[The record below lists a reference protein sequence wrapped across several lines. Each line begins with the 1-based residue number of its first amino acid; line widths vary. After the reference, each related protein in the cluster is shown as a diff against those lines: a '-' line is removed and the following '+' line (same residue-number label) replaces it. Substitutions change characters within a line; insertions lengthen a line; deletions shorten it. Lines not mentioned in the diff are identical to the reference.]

1 MFGEKPKFPFPDLG
15 DMSFGEVIAE
25 LEKQGLM
32 GHFKDVFLFSSFSD
46 AGEGLC
52 ITRDY
57 WSMAGTDPT
66 QIYKEHLGNEKT
78 VINNIE
84 DSIVCLKKVI
94 NSLTMKFQ
102 ELIKANNSD
111 YLLRKLIVL
120 FNATYE
126 IYIRDRHT
134 RETLVENN
142 WNSPTDTYEEN
153 RNITLSILSGLNLMI
168 ENCIVSGTSAENKCR
183 DTSKKCFDELVDVEL
198 LTNVYLYSLASQY
211 YTLLNV
217 SKKSKNYK
225 YCSGIVLSLNDNIP
239 IEGIIHHPV
248 IYSNTMLSGN
258 VDSILPSD
266 ETNYLKQ
273 ADSTDIGK
281 GFKQL
286 NGIEFTEAMKCMYSC
301 RENLCK
307 QDKKLAKVITL
318 EQLKDFLLTW
328 YPDVRIDRFIEAF
341 VLDEKM
347 LKEYVTEAEPF
358 IYKMGC
364 NKNRLEIRPI
374 IKLNNNMVYM
384 SYALLDR
391 AINLWYSYL
400 VNGGRPYTSIEPGQ
414 GDFLIDGCRQRE
426 NELGD
431 VVVNILVSMLE
442 KHYPAP
448 KFKGID
454 VDYDKI
460 FKKRTENYGDF
471 DIIYYFEDELY
482 LIESKY
488 FSDSYTGNTII
499 GDYNKLFVQKKNYY
513 KHCRGRYDLVIA
525 EPDAIKSYIGASGD
539 INVHFLFVSS
549 KPLEVEFQDRDGVVT
564 FLSIANFEMYLQG
577 RLLSEDGTILRPTYK
592 I

>member
-1 MFGEKPKFPFPDLG
+1 MFRKKPQFPLPDLG

-25 LEKQGLM
+25 IEKQGLM
-32 GHFKDVFLFSSFSD
+32 GHFSDLFLFSSFN
-46 AGEGLC
+46 GEEEGLC
-52 ITRDY
+52 ITRDF

-66 QIYKEHLGNEKT
+66 EIYKRYLGNEKAE
-78 VINNIE
+78 INTIE

-94 NSLTMKFQ
+94 DELTIKFQ
-102 ELIKANNSD
+102 ELIKLNNSD
-111 YLLRKLIVL
+111 FLLKKLIAL
-120 FNATYE
+120 FNVTYE

-134 RETLVENN
+134 REALVENN

-153 RNITLSILSGLNLMI
+153 RNITLSILDGLNLII
-168 ENCIVSGTSAENKCR
+168 ENCIVSQNHTEIRCGDMGNKG
-183 DTSKKCFDELVDVEL
+183 FDELVDVEL
-198 LTNVYLYSLASQY
+198 LTNIYLYSLASQY

-217 SKKSKNYK
+217 GKRGKNYK
-225 YCSGIVLSLNDNIP
+225 YCSGIILSPSDNIP

-248 IYSNTMLSGN
+248 VYTNTMLSGN

-266 ETNYLKQ
+266 EKNYLRQ

-301 RENLCK
+301 KENLCK
-307 QDKKLAKVITL
+307 KDKRLAKVITL
-318 EQLKDFLLTW
+318 KELRETLLKW
-328 YPDVRIDRFIEAF
+328 YPDINIDSFLKAF

-347 LKEYVTEAEPF
+347 LKTYITETESF

-374 IKLNNNMVYM
+374 IKLDNDMIYM

-391 AINLWYSYL
+391 AMNLWYSYL
-400 VNGGRPYTSIEPGQ
+400 VNGGRPYTGIEPGH
-414 GDFLIDGCRQRE
+414 GDSLIDGCSQRE

-431 VVVNILVSMLE
+431 VTVGVLVSMLE
-442 KHYPAP
+442 KYCPTA
-448 KFKGID
+448 KFKRID

-460 FKKRTENYGDF
+460 FKKRTVNYGDF
-471 DIIYYFEDELY
+471 DIIYYFDDELY

-499 GDYNKLFVQKKNYY
+499 GDYNKLFAQKNNYY
-513 KHCRGRYDLVIA
+513 KHCRGRYDLVLA
-525 EPDAIKSYIGASGD
+525 EPDAIKKYIGASGD
-539 INVHFLFVSS
+539 VNVHFLFVSS
-549 KPLEVEFQDRDGVVT
+549 KPLEVEFQDADGVVT
-564 FLSIANFEMYLQG
+564 FLCIANFEKYLQG
-577 RLLSEDGTILRPTYK
+577 KLLSEDGTVLKPTYK

>member
-1 MFGEKPKFPFPDLG
+1 MFGKKPKFPFPDLG

-32 GHFKDVFLFSSFSD
+32 GHFSDVFLFSSFNGE
-46 AGEGLC
+46 GEGLC
-52 ITRDY
+52 ITRDF
-57 WSMAGTDPT
+57 WSMAGTDPA
-66 QIYKEHLGNEKT
+66 QIYKRYLGNEKAE
-78 VINNIE
+78 INTIE
-84 DSIVCLKKVI
+84 DSIVYLKKVI
-94 NSLTMKFQ
+94 DVLTIKFQ
-102 ELIKANNSD
+102 ELIKLNNSD
-111 YLLRKLIVL
+111 FLLRKLIAL
-120 FNATYE
+120 FNVTYE

-134 RETLVENN
+134 REALVENN

-153 RNITLSILSGLNLMI
+153 RNITLSILDGLNLI
-168 ENCIVSGTSAENKCR
+168 VENCIVSQNNAEIKCG
-183 DTSKKCFDELVDVEL
+183 DMGNKCFDELVDVEL

-217 SKKSKNYK
+217 SKRSKNYK
-225 YCSGIVLSLNDNIP
+225 YCSGIILSPSDNIP

-248 IYSNTMLSGN
+248 VYTNTMLSGN

-266 ETNYLKQ
+266 EKNYLRQ

-301 RENLCK
+301 KENLCK
-307 QDKKLAKVITL
+307 KDKRLAKVITL
-318 EQLKDFLLTW
+318 KELRESLLKW
-328 YPDVRIDRFIEAF
+328 YPDINIDGFIEAF

-347 LKEYVTEAEPF
+347 LKEYITETEPF

-364 NKNRLEIRPI
+364 NKYRLEIRPI
-374 IKLNNNMVYM
+374 IKLNNDMVYM

-391 AINLWYSYL
+391 AMNLWYSYL
-400 VNGGRPYTSIEPGQ
+400 VNGGRPYTGIEPGH
-414 GDFLIDGCRQRE
+414 GDSLIDGCSQRE
-426 NELGD
+426 KELGD
-431 VVVNILVSMLE
+431 VTVGVLVSMLE
-442 KHYPAP
+442 KYCPTD

-471 DIIYYFEDELY
+471 DIIYYFNDELY

-499 GDYNKLFVQKKNYY
+499 GDYNKLFAQKNNYY
-513 KHCRGRYDLVIA
+513 KHCRGRYDLVLA
-525 EPDAIKSYIGASGD
+525 EPDAIKKYIGASGD
-539 INVHFLFVSS
+539 VNVHFLFVSS
-549 KPLEVEFQDRDGVVT
+549 KPLEVEFQDADGVVT
-564 FLSIANFEMYLQG
+564 FLCIANFEKYLQG
-577 RLLSEDGTILRPTYK
+577 KLLSEDGTVLKPTYK